1 MSPDR
6 WQQIEKIYHEALQR
20 TPVERSAF
28 LDEVCG
34 SDHILQ
40 KQIES
45 LLAHEGEAEDFIE
58 KPALAMAA
66 QSLMG
71 HQTGLREGQTLGSY
85 RILSLLGSGG
95 MGAVYKA
102 TDFRLNR
109 TVAIKVLLQNVSE
122 RPDLK
127 ERFRREAQAI
137 ANLNH
142 PNVCVI
148 HDIGHQDGL
157 DYLVME
163 HLEGE
168 TLARRLEKGAL
179 PAGDVM
185 QLAMEISDALDKVHR
200 HGVVHRDLKPNNIML
215 TKSGAKLLDFG
226 LAKLATNR
234 VIELST
240 LQDTDITAEGTIL
253 GTLQYM
259 APEQVQGNEA
269 DARSDIFSL
278 GVILYEMLA
287 GHKAFEGKNPASVM
301 AAILEREPE
310 SLPTHQ
316 NRKVKGLEY
325 VIQKCIAK
333 SPDDRWQNAHDLL
346 LQLRWIVQQDAD
358 STSQPARSSTVIR
371 AALLIGMLAIILTT
385 VFVVIRTDQGPA
397 QAVLT
402 RFPIYPPDNG
412 ILLSAGNVS
421 PDGQTVAFMA
431 DDQKGNRLIW
441 LRSLDGLRAK
451 PLQGTEE
458 TIPPF
463 FWSPDSKQI
472 AFLTPT
478 HLKKIA
484 IPEGQ
489 AQTLVAVRPFAAG
502 ASGGGAWGPDGT
514 ILFVP
519 GAGQP
524 LFGIPA
530 SGGAPFPVTAL
541 DETQEEVGHVWPYF
555 LPDGKHFIYTTRSR
569 NPEKDGLYVGQ
580 LGSTDRKRILD
591 GNMLASYAPPGYL
604 VFVRRQNLLAQPFD
618 TARLAL
624 SGDPIVLASGMEA
637 VGWYSVS
644 QNGVLT
650 VASAPEPPKIQLIWF
665 GRKGERIASV
675 GAPDTFYSPVVSPDG
690 REIAVERLV
699 PGMGQNIWL
708 LEGEGDHLVRFT
720 LEKPDDQT
728 PVWSHDGRFIAF
740 STESPPKGWVI
751 RRKGTDGQGEAED
764 LATLTGESYTTDWS
778 PDGRFIAY
786 ESFDQ
791 ETRWDCWL
799 LPVMGDRKPLP
810 LLKTS
815 FNERQ
820 LQFSPDGHWIAYTS
834 NLSGRNE
841 VYVRGFPTSGE
852 KWQQISN
859 NGGAQP
865 RWRRD
870 SRELFYIAPDQKL
883 MAVSIKTSPMFKA
896 GSPVELFQLRL
907 NMSASLDSIRNHYD
921 VSADGQRFL
930 VNTVVGIRTAGPGD
944 PASARIEVILNWT
957 AALKRQ

>member
-1 MSPDR
+1 MSPER

-20 TPVERSAF
+20 KPDERSAF

-34 SDHILQ
+34 SDQALR

-45 LLAHEGEAEDFIE
+45 LLTHEGEAEDFIE
-58 KPALAMAA
+58 MPALAIAA
-66 QSLMG
+66 QSLTNRE
-71 HQTGLREGQTLGSY
+71 TGLLEGQTFGSY

-95 MGAVYKA
+95 MGEVYKA
-102 TDFRLNR
+102 RDFRLNR
-109 TVAIKVLLQNVSE
+109 TVAIKFLLQNFSE

-142 PNVCVI
+142 PNICVI

-163 HLEGE
+163 HVEGE
-168 TLARRLEKGAL
+168 TLAHRLERGI
-179 PAGDVM
+179 PSAGDVIK
-185 QLAMEISDALDKVHR
+185 LAMEIADALDKVHR
-200 HGVVHRDLKPNNIML
+200 QGVVHRDLKPNNIML

-234 VIELST
+234 SVELFT
-240 LQDTDITAEGTIL
+240 LPDTDITAEGTIL

-259 APEQVQGNEA
+259 APEQVQGKEA

-310 SLPTHQ
+310 SLQAHQ
-316 NRKVKGLEY
+316 DRKLKGLDY
-325 VIQKCIAK
+325 VIQRCIAK
-333 SPDDRWQNAHDLL
+333 NPDDRWQNAHDLL
-346 LQLRWIVQQDAD
+346 LQVRWIAQEDAD
-358 STSQPARSSTVIR
+358 STSQPARSMTAVR
-371 AALLIGMLAIILTT
+371 AVLLIGVLAIILAI
-385 VFVVIRTDQGPA
+385 VFIVLRSPQELA
-397 QAVLT
+397 QAGLI
-402 RFPIYPPDNG
+402 RFPIHPPENG
-412 ILLSAGNVS
+412 VLLSPGNVS
-421 PDGQTVAFMA
+421 PDGRTVAFMA
-431 DDQKGNRLIW
+431 DDRKGNRLIW
-441 LRSLDGLRAK
+441 LRSLESLKAK
-451 PLQGTEE
+451 LLPGTEDALS
-458 TIPPF
+458 PF

-472 AFLTPT
+472 GFFTPT

-484 IPEGQ
+484 IPEGP
-489 AQTLVAVRPFAAG
+489 AQTLVAVRPYASG

-524 LFGIPA
+524 LFGIPPA
-530 SGGAPFPVTAL
+530 GGAPSPVTTL
-541 DETQEEVGHVWPYF
+541 DEAQEEVGHIWPYF

-569 NPEKDGLYVGQ
+569 NPEKIGLYAGQ

-591 GNMLASYAPPGYL
+591 GNMLAAYAPPGYL
-604 VFVRRQNLLAQPFD
+604 LFVRRGNLIAQPFD
-618 TARLAL
+618 AARLAL
-624 SGDPIVLASGMEA
+624 SGDPIGLASGLSA
-637 VGWYSVS
+637 IGSYSVS

-650 VASAPEPPKIQLIWF
+650 VSSDPERPKIQLIWF
-665 GRKGERIASV
+665 GRKGEQIASL
-675 GAPDTFYSPVVSPDG
+675 GPPDTFYSPAVSPNG

-699 PGMGQNIWL
+699 EGMGQNIWL
-708 LEGEGDHLVRFT
+708 LEGERDRLFRFT
-720 LEKPDDQT
+720 VEKPDDQT
-728 PVWSHDGRFIAF
+728 PVWSRDGKFIAF
-740 STESPPKGWVI
+740 TTESPPKGWVI
-751 RRKGTDGQGEAED
+751 RRKGTDGQGEIED
-764 LATLTGESYTTDWS
+764 LTTLTGESYTTDWS
-778 PDGRFIAY
+778 PDGQFIVY

-799 LPVMGDRKPLP
+799 LPVMGDRKPQA

-820 LQFSPDGHWIAYTS
+820 VQFSPDGRWIAYTS

-852 KWQQISN
+852 KWQQISS
-859 NGGAQP
+859 NGGTQP

-870 SRELFYIAPDQKL
+870 GRELFYIAPDQKL
-883 MAVSIKTSPMFKA
+883 MAASIKTSTTFEA

-907 NMSASLDSIRNHYD
+907 NMSQSLDSIRNYD

-930 VNTVVGIRTAGPGD
+930 VNTIVGPRIGGPGE
-944 PASARIEVILNWT
+944 PASALIEVIMNWN
-957 AALKRQ
+957 AAEKRQ